1 MIYITGDTHA
11 DFLRFELEKFPI
23 QTDMT
28 KDDYVI
34 ICGDF
39 GGVWNYIVESKY
51 EKYWLDWLNNK
62 NFTTVFVDGNH
73 ENFER
78 LYRYPVEE
86 WNGGKVHKIRDSVLH
101 LMRGEIFDIDN
112 KKFFAFG
119 GARSHDIQEGILN
132 LDEEKY
138 KGKGT
143 SKEKRFRQF
152 LIIEEN
158 SRVILLLEEIVDYG
172 IRRNLLLKTYVPK
185 INKIIK
191 ELKKYEKTIE
201 IKESTI
207 KNKKEEEILLK
218 EIKEKISKF
227 QYEFAIDRLHTLL
240 KYKYEAIFKS
250 INREI
255 KGETLD
261 AISGELNN
269 ILRINNVFKEKTTFS
284 ILSATKK

>member
-1 MIYITGDTHA
+1 MSD
-11 DFLRFELEKFPI
+11 LK
-23 QTDMT
+23 
-28 KDDYVI
+28 
-34 ICGDF
+34 
-39 GGVWNYIVESKY
+39 S
-51 EKYWLDWLNNK
+51 
-62 NFTTVFVDGNH
+62 
-73 ENFER
+73 
-78 LYRYPVEE
+78 
-86 WNGGKVHKIRDSVLH
+86 S
-101 LMRGEIFDIDN
+101 
-112 KKFFAFG
+112 
-119 GARSHDIQEGILN
+119 DIQEIMRYIRKKTTKGPGYVWDFNDITFQEFIEGCTGCDI
-132 LDEEKY
+132 DEEKY

-284 ILSATKK
+284 ILSATKKIMKDFDDARNNKTYAHANTIMEKNEAEFLCTYLIYYYNFISKIDFKKIDIQKGEN